1 MTQEQSPREDTHAPT
16 GVHRTATR
24 EQWRVERIALLRRE
38 KELTRMS
45 DELARERQELPWVP
59 IEQEYVF
66 DTLDGP
72 QTLAKLFGGRSQLIV
87 DHLMLGPRMAAAC
100 PSCSSIAD
108 GVNGVHVHLEN
119 HDVAFVAVSR
129 APLEQIERYRE
140 RMGWSFRWVSSHGSG
155 FNFDY
160 GVSSTTERPLDEYN
174 FAPLVDEEDGE
185 LPGMSA
191 FALEN
196 GTVFHTYSA
205 YSRGLDAVWG
215 VYPWLDRA
223 PKGRNEAVHWHRRH
237 DEYGAADV

>member
-1 MTQEQSPREDTHAPT
+1 MSQPQSPQDAHAPT
-16 GVHRTATR
+16 SGHRIATR
-24 EQWRVERIALLRRE
+24 EQWRAERIALLRRE
-38 KELTRMS
+38 KELTRLN
-45 DELARERQELPWVP
+45 DELARERQALPWVP
-59 IEQEYVF
+59 VEEEYVF

-72 QTLAKLFGGRSQLIV
+72 RTLAELFGGRSQLIV

-108 GVNGVHVHLEN
+108 GVDGVHVHLEN

-140 RMGWSFRWVSSHGSG
+140 RMGWSFRWVSSHGSD

-160 GVSSTTERPLDEYN
+160 GVSSTPERPLEEYN

-191 FALEN
+191 FALED
-196 GTVFHTYSA
+196 GKVFHTYSA
-205 YSRGLDAVWG
+205 YSRGIDALWG

-223 PKGRNEAVHWHRRH
+223 PKGRNEAVYWHRRH
-237 DEYGAADV
+237 DEYAATAA

>member
-1 MTQEQSPREDTHAPT
+1 MTQDPSSSQDPRPSRNA
-16 GVHRTATR
+16 HRTGTR
-24 EQWRVERIALLRRE
+24 EEWRAKRIALLRRE
-38 KELTRMS
+38 KELTRLS
-45 DELARERQELPWVP
+45 DELARERQALPWVP
-59 IEQEYVF
+59 VQQDYVF
-66 DTLDGP
+66 DTVDGP
-72 QTLAKLFGGRSQLIV
+72 RTLAELFGGRSQLIV

-108 GVNGVHVHLEN
+108 GVNGLHVHLEN

-140 RMGWSFRWVSSHGSG
+140 RMGWSFRWVSSHDSD

-160 GVSSTTERPLDEYN
+160 DVSSTAERPLAEYN

-191 FALEN
+191 FALED

-205 YSRGLDAVWG
+205 YARGLDAVWG

-223 PKGRNEAVHWHRRH
+223 PKGRNEAVYWHRRH
-237 DEYGAADV
+237 DEYDAVGA

>member
-1 MTQEQSPREDTHAPT
+1 MTQEQTPRQDAHAPT
-16 GVHRTATR
+16 GVHRSATR

-45 DELARERQELPWVP
+45 DELARKRRELPWVP
-59 IEQEYVF
+59 VEQEYVF

-72 QTLAKLFGGRSQLIV
+72 RTLAELFGGRSQLIV

-140 RMGWSFRWVSSHGSG
+140 RMGWSFRWVSSHDSD

-160 GVSSTTERPLDEYN
+160 GVSSTAERRLDEYN
-174 FAPLVDEEDGE
+174 FAPLVDDEDGE

-205 YSRGLDAVWG
+205 YARGLDAVWA

-223 PKGRNEAVHWHRRH
+223 PKGRNEAVNWHRRH
-237 DEYGAADV
+237 DEYGAADA

>member
-1 MTQEQSPREDTHAPT
+1 
-16 GVHRTATR
+16 
-24 EQWRVERIALLRRE
+24 
-38 KELTRMS
+38 MS

-59 IEQEYVF
+59 VEQEYVF

-72 QTLAKLFGGRSQLIV
+72 QTLAELFGGRSQLIV
-87 DHLMLGPRMAAAC
+87 DHLMLGPRMTAAC

-129 APLEQIERYRE
+129 APLEQIERYRK
-140 RMGWSFRWVSSHGSG
+140 RMGWSFRWVSSHDSD

-160 GVSSTTERPLDEYN
+160 DVSSTAERPLEEYN

-196 GTVFHTYSA
+196 GQVFHTYSA
-205 YSRGLDAVWG
+205 YSRGLDAIWG

-223 PKGRNEAVHWHRRH
+223 PKGRNEPIHWHRRH
-237 DEYGAADV
+237 DEYGAADA